1 MTTAQQDAD
10 TAAPRDLTD
19 AAVAREKA
27 KAYIEQ
33 FQLENRGALPS
44 GQMVADH
51 VDCGLTDK
59 WGRNQ
64 LKPFR
69 PAEGT
74 SPAGPSPQRPSG
86 SVRELAAARAAAAAA
101 AAADS
106 GPATAVI
113 GPAGTARP
121 PAAPPVLPAERLA
134 PPPVAAPERSGAA
147 TGTASGTATGTAKPR
162 TGTPA
167 AAPTG
172 TLSAP
177 LRRLGRS
184 LGEAVALL
192 PLLAIAAGAFVSIWG
207 GWVGLGK
214 LTGFGEIELLPG
226 IVPGWKFD
234 TAITLPL
241 GMEAYAAY
249 ALKVWLAPPPSLSEF
264 GRTFARRSAIGAL
277 ILGAAGQIAYHL
289 MAAAKVEH
297 AHWLITAFVAC
308 LPVGVLGCGAALMH
322 LVRHPERS
330 RP

>member
-33 FQLENRGALPS
+33 FQRENPGALPS
-44 GQMVADH
+44 GTMVAEH
-51 VDCGLTDK
+51 CGGGLTGK
-59 WGRNQ
+59 WGQNQ

-69 PAEGT
+69 PADST
-74 SPAGPSPQRPSG
+74 SSPAGTPAPRRNG
-86 SVRELAAARAAAAAA
+86 TVRELVAAAAVAA
-101 AAADS
+101 ES

-113 GPAGTARP
+113 GPAGTKRP
-121 PAAPPVLPAERLA
+121 PAAPPARPERPAERPA
-134 PPPVAAPERSGAA
+134 PSPVGAPDRSGVAA
-147 TGTASGTATGTAKPR
+147 GTAAGTVKPR

-167 AAPTG
+167 AAATG
-172 TLSAP
+172 TLPAP
-177 LRRLGRS
+177 LWRLGRS
-184 LGEAVALL
+184 LGEIVALL

-277 ILGAAGQIAYHL
+277 ILGAARQIAYHL
-289 MAAAKVEH
+289 MAAAKIEH
-297 AHWLITAFVAC
+297 APWLITAFVAC